1 MRTMEQLL
9 DRKGRK
15 VITIAPDA
23 TVKEAARLMSDHHIG
38 AVMVVKGEGEIAG
51 IFSER
56 DVMRRVV
63 AECRDAAKTRVRE
76 VMTTSVA
83 CCTTKT
89 TLDEV
94 RALMR
99 EKKIRHMPVVEDGKL
114 VGIISLGDLNIVQD
128 EIRIETIQYLE
139 QYMYKP

>member
-1 MRTMEQLL
+1 MRTMGQLL
-9 DRKGRK
+9 DRKGHQ
-15 VITIAPDA
+15 VVSVSPET
-23 TVKEAARLMSDHHIG
+23 TVKEAAKLMSDRHIG
-38 AVMVVKGEGEIAG
+38 AVMVVKGGAEIAG
-51 IFSER
+51 IFTER

-63 AECRDAAKTRVRE
+63 AECRDPSRTQVRE

-83 CCTTKT
+83 CCSTKT

-99 EKKIRHMPVVEDGKL
+99 EKKIRHMPVVEEGKL
-114 VGIISLGDLNIVQD
+114 VGIISLGDLNIVEE

-139 QYMYKP
+139 QYLYKP

>member
-1 MRTMEQLL
+1 MRTTGQLL
-9 DRKGRK
+9 DRKGRE
-15 VITIAPDA
+15 VITVSPDA
-23 TVKEAARLMSDHHIG
+23 TVKEAASSMSEHRIG
-38 AVMVVKGEGEIAG
+38 AVVVNKSNGEIG
-51 IFSER
+51 GVFTER

-63 AECRDAAKTRVRE
+63 AEGRDAATTRVRD
-76 VMTTSVA
+76 VMTTAVA
-83 CCTTKT
+83 YCSTKT

-99 EKKIRHMPVVEDGKL
+99 EKRIRHIPVVEEGKL

-128 EIRIETIQYLE
+128 EIHIETIQYLE